1 MKSLTTILPDQQGK
15 HGSSVRGD
23 GAELRLFHIHFHKIE
38 SAKQN
43 GYMADSYISARTR
56 LLRLMENDARLP
68 EAIIINFPFRE
79 NEFRSF
85 CSWLKSHYKLS
96 YIPIVYNKEYLNAVQ
111 FDLLQRMRL
120 VDDITEVNETQAFLD
135 KVSFLSKVGQ
145 YRMEKAAS
153 NISIDNEELIARAGS
168 SFNYVIKRTIDV
180 VVASLLILFLLPVFI
195 IIAIAIRLESR
206 GPIIYTALR
215 AGKGFKV
222 FKFYKFRTMVM
233 DADKKLAEMT
243 KLNQYKSSGAN
254 ANFIKIKNDPR
265 ITKVGCFLRNTSLDE
280 LPQFFNV
287 LIGDMSLVGNRPLP
301 LYEASTL
308 TTNEWSERFMAPAG
322 ITGLW
327 QIKKRGQEDMSA
339 EDRISLDIHYARKH
353 NLISDLKI
361 MAETPKALFQK
372 TNV

>member
-1 MKSLTTILPDQQGK
+1 MKSLTTILPDPVSK
-15 HGSSVRGD
+15 HGHPEMDSGS
-23 GAELRLFHIHFHKIE
+23 EMRLFHIHFHK
-38 SAKQN
+38 SANAKHN

-56 LLRLMENDARLP
+56 LLRLMENDSQLP

-79 NEFRSF
+79 NEFSSF
-85 CSWLKSHYKLS
+85 CTWLKSHYKLS
-96 YIPIVYNKEYLNAVQ
+96 FIPVVYNKEFLNAVQ
-111 FDLLQRMRL
+111 FDMLQRMKL
-120 VDDITEVNETQAFLD
+120 VDDITEVSETQAFLD
-135 KVSFLSKVGQ
+135 KVKFLSKVGK

-153 NISIDNEELIARAGS
+153 NITIDNQVLITKAGNG
-168 SFNYVIKRTIDV
+168 FNYLVKRAVDILI
-180 VVASLLILFLLPVFI
+180 ASLLILFLLPVFI
-195 IIAIAIRLESR
+195 LIAIAIRVESR
-206 GPIIYTALR
+206 GPVFYTAQR

-222 FKFYKFRTMVM
+222 FNFYKFRTMIM
-233 DADKKLAEMT
+233 DADKKLAEM
-243 KLNQYKSSGAN
+243 KQMNQYLNNGAG
-254 ANFIKIKNDPR
+254 ASFFKIKNDPR

-287 LIGDMSLVGNRPLP
+287 LKGDMSIVGNRPLP

-327 QIKKRGQEDMSA
+327 QVKKRGQEDMSA
-339 EDRISLDIHYARKH
+339 EDRISLDIDYARKN

-361 MAETPKALFQK
+361 MAVTPKALFQK

>member
-1 MKSLTTILPDQQGK
+1 MKSITTILPDPEGK
-15 HGSSVRGD
+15 HGNSVRED
-23 GAELRLFHIHFHKIE
+23 GVELRLFYIHFHKIE

-56 LLRLMENDARLP
+56 LLRLMENEARLP

-85 CSWLKSHYKLS
+85 CDWLKSHYKLS
-96 YIPIVYNKEYLNAVQ
+96 FIPVVYNKEYLNAVQ
-111 FDLLQRMRL
+111 FDLLHRMKL
-120 VDDITEVNETQAFLD
+120 VDDITEVSETQAFYE
-135 KVSFLSKVGQ
+135 KVRFLSKVGRF
-145 YRMEKAAS
+145 RMEKAAS
-153 NISIDNEELIARAGS
+153 NISLDNQELMTRAGNG
-168 SFNYVIKRTIDV
+168 FNYLIKRTIDV
-180 VVASLLILFLLPVFI
+180 VIASLLILFLLPVFI

-206 GPIIYTALR
+206 GPIFYTAQR
-215 AGKGFKV
+215 AGRGFKV
-222 FKFYKFRTMVM
+222 FNFYKFRTMVV
-233 DADKKLAEMT
+233 DADKKLAEMVT
-243 KLNQYKSSGAN
+243 LNQYKSSGTGPT
-254 ANFIKIKNDPR
+254 FFKVRNDPR
-265 ITKVGCFLRNTSLDE
+265 ITRVGCFLRNTSLDE

-287 LIGDMSLVGNRPLP
+287 LKGDMSIVGNRPLP

-327 QIKKRGQEDMSA
+327 QIKKRGQDDMSV
-339 EDRISLDIHYARKH
+339 EERISLDINYARKN

-361 MAETPKALFQK
+361 IAETPKALFQK

>member
-1 MKSLTTILPDQQGK
+1 MKSLTTILPDPVSK
-15 HGSSVRGD
+15 HGHPEMDSGS
-23 GAELRLFHIHFHKIE
+23 EMRLFHIHFHK
-38 SAKQN
+38 SANAKHN

-56 LLRLMENDARLP
+56 LLRLMENDSQLP

-79 NEFRSF
+79 NEFSSF
-85 CSWLKSHYKLS
+85 CTWLKSHYKLS
-96 YIPIVYNKEYLNAVQ
+96 FIPVVYNKEFLNAVQ
-111 FDLLQRMRL
+111 FDMLQRMKL
-120 VDDITEVNETQAFLD
+120 VDDITEVSETQAFLD
-135 KVSFLSKVGQ
+135 KVKFLSKVGK

-153 NISIDNEELIARAGS
+153 NITIDNQVLITKVGNG
-168 SFNYVIKRTIDV
+168 FNYLVKRAVDILI
-180 VVASLLILFLLPVFI
+180 ASLLILFLLPVFI
-195 IIAIAIRLESR
+195 LIAIAIRVESR
-206 GPIIYTALR
+206 GPVFYTAQR

-222 FKFYKFRTMVM
+222 FNFYKFRTMIM
-233 DADKKLAEMT
+233 DADKKLAEM
-243 KLNQYKSSGAN
+243 KQMNQYLNNGAG
-254 ANFIKIKNDPR
+254 ASFFKIKNDPR

-287 LIGDMSLVGNRPLP
+287 LKGDMSIVGNRPLP

-327 QIKKRGQEDMSA
+327 QVKKRGQEDMSA
-339 EDRISLDIHYARKH
+339 EDRISLDIDYARKN

-361 MAETPKALFQK
+361 MAVTPKALFQK